1 MKKKIEQILIENAEE
16 PEDVAKGGT
25 FTTFRPEYLV
35 YDLLS
40 LFQSEMEKTVDDLF
54 SEESDMWLNAYDW
67 NNFSQIAGIIED
79 ELRKKLAN
87 LTQNIEEE
95 KK

>member
-1 MKKKIEQILIENAEE
+1 
-16 PEDVAKGGT
+16 
-25 FTTFRPEYLV
+25 
-35 YDLLS
+35 
-40 LFQSEMEKTVDDLF
+40 MEKTVDDLF